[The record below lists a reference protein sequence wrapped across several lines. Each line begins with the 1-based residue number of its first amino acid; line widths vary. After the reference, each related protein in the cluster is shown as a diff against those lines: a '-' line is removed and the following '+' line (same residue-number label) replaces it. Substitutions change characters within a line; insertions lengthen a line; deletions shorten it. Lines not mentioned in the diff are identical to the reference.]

1 MYNIL
6 ISYFDIKEEYWDKQ
20 IDGISCRN
28 SSEDQDCKLVE
39 EVEDLLIRFKELK
52 VC

>member
-1 MYNIL
+1 M
-6 ISYFDIKEEYWDKQ
+6 
-20 IDGISCRN
+20 DGISCQN
-28 SSEDQDCKLVE
+28 SSEDQDNKLVD